1 MEQEYWKNITEKYNL
16 LLDNENYDDLESAL
30 KETYIK
36 GIEDSLAVVVTK
48 AGIPSN
54 NLHNFLKTAK
64 DKDFKM

>member
-1 MEQEYWKNITEKYNL
+1 MEQEYWDYVCEKYNL

-36 GIEDSLAVVVTK
+36 GIEDSLAVVVMK
-48 AGIPSN
+48 AGIPAN

-64 DKDFKM
+64 EKDFKM